1 MPAKKR
7 GADGKEKYTTAE
19 VKSQCVDYFK
29 KMATKKKATDAEK
42 QEAQV
47 ALATYNQI
55 GFQEKAEF
63 ARTFFNRKG
72 TKDFN
77 FVKEYAEKLKATK
90 TTAESTEENYFT
102 RIYVVV
108 WNVKT
113 RA

>member
-1 MPAKKR
+1 MAPKGTKR
-7 GADGKEKYTTAE
+7 GADGKEKYTTAD

-42 QEAQV
+42 QEAEV

-55 GFQEKAEF
+55 GYEEKAEF

-90 TTAESTEENYFT
+90 ITAESTEENYYT
-102 RIYVVV
+102 RIYIVV
-108 WNVKT
+108 
-113 RA
+113 